1 MEHSAKPQIIR
12 DSLVKLIGDVP
23 RIELFARTAD
33 QGWDSW
39 GNEMDTSVRL
49 TAGGFEQVT
58 QERCCMNI
66 TITADPGD
74 ILTLALL
81 IALTYAF
88 KHSKPPEE

>member
-1 MEHSAKPQIIR
+1 
-12 DSLVKLIGDVP
+12 
-23 RIELFARTAD
+23 
-33 QGWDSW
+33 
-39 GNEMDTSVRL
+39 
-49 TAGGFEQVT
+49 
-58 QERCCMNI
+58 MNI